1 MFQKATSF
9 IHGRGK
15 DFFQRGRE
23 GATGRFFQHFSR
35 VGKSGEL
42 FFFPLKTKQTILLAK
57 DFKILLPTPMCSLST
72 KINGF
77 YLLIIRYARC
87 TAQDITHNLKNSFK
101 KMPFGENFLNTSVQW
116 YMQHHQ

>member
-42 FFFPLKTKQTILLAK
+42 FFFPLKTKKTILLAK
-57 DFKILLPTPMCSLST
+57 DFKILLPPPFDAHVFIVNEDQRFLF
-72 KINGF
+72 IDHQ
-77 YLLIIRYARC
+77 IRSMHSSGHY
-87 TAQDITHNLKNSFK
+87 T
-101 KMPFGENFLNTSVQW
+101 
-116 YMQHHQ
+116 